1 MDQQQ
6 PQQPTKTRGV
16 ADIVFLIDV
25 SGSMEPAID
34 ALKANIG
41 TFVESLSKGD
51 ANNAAPVRD
60 WRAKAVGY
68 RDFEDPDAEPFI
80 DNPFV
85 SDVESLRAQ
94 LAGLR
99 AEGGGDEPESLL
111 DALFRISNMGQT
123 EKGAQ
128 SLDPVKWRYRSDAAR
143 VVVVFTD
150 ASFKPA
156 MTIPEAKGGGV
167 QDVTNAVIN
176 NRVILSLF
184 APDMPGYDELSQ
196 IDKSE
201 WEAISYPGLNPQE
214 ALVKFTSDQ
223 ANFKNT
229 LRQLAASVSKSA
241 ETIAL

>member
-6 PQQPTKTRGV
+6 TKTRGV
-16 ADIVFLIDV
+16 ADIVFLIDI
-25 SGSMEPAID
+25 SGSMAPAID

-41 TFVESLSKGD
+41 TFVESLSAGEG
-51 ANNAAPVRD
+51 NNISPVRD

-68 RDFEDPDAEPFI
+68 RDFDEDPQPFI

-85 SDVESLRAQ
+85 SDVETLRGQ
-94 LAGLR
+94 LAGLV

-111 DALFRISNMGQT
+111 DALYKVSTMPQT

-128 SLDPVKWRYRSDAAR
+128 SLDATKWRYRSDAAR

-150 ASFKPA
+150 ASFKPT
-156 MTIPEAKGGGV
+156 MSIPEAKGGGV
-167 QDVTNAVIN
+167 QDVMNAVIN

-201 WEAISYPGLNPQE
+201 WEAISYPGLNPQD
-214 ALVKFTSDQ
+214 ALAKFTSDQ

-241 ETIAL
+241 ETVAL

>member
-6 PQQPTKTRGV
+6 TKTRGV
-16 ADIVFLIDV
+16 ADIVFLIDI
-25 SGSMEPAID
+25 SGSMAPAID

-41 TFVESLSKGD
+41 TFVESLSKGEG
-51 ANNAAPVRD
+51 NNVSPVRD

-68 RDFEDPDAEPFI
+68 RDFDHDAQPFI

-85 SDVESLRAQ
+85 SDVEALRGQ
-94 LAGLR
+94 LAGLT
-99 AEGGGDEPESLL
+99 AEGGEDEPESLL
-111 DALFRISNMGQT
+111 DALYKVASMGQT

-128 SLDPVKWRYRSDAAR
+128 STDPTKWRYRSDAAR

-150 ASFKPA
+150 ASFKPS
-156 MTIPEAKGGGV
+156 MSIPEARGGGV
-167 QDVTNAVIN
+167 QDVTNAIIN
-176 NRVILSLF
+176 SRIILSLF

-201 WEAISYPGLNPQE
+201 WEAISYPGLNPQD
-214 ALVKFTSDQ
+214 ALVKFTGDQ

>member
-6 PQQPTKTRGV
+6 TKTRGV

-25 SGSMEPAID
+25 SGSMAPCID

-41 TFVESLSKGD
+41 TFVETLGKGEG
-51 ANNAAPVRD
+51 NNISPVRD

-68 RDFEDPDAEPFI
+68 RDFEADEVPFI
-80 DNPFV
+80 DQPFV
-85 SDVESLRAQ
+85 SDVEALRGQ
-94 LAGLR
+94 LGALT
-99 AEGGGDEPESLL
+99 AEGGDDEPESLL
-111 DALFRISNMGQT
+111 DALYKVASMGQT
-123 EKGAQ
+123 EKGSQA
-128 SLDPVKWRYRSDAAR
+128 LDPGKWRYRSDAAR

-150 ASFKPA
+150 ASFKPT
-156 MTIPEAKGGGV
+156 MSIPEARGGGI

-176 NRVILSLF
+176 NRIILSLF

-201 WEAISYPGLNPQE
+201 WEAISYPGLDPQE
-214 ALVKFTSDQ
+214 ALERYTSDPTH
-223 ANFKNT
+223 FKNT

-241 ETIAL
+241 ETVAL